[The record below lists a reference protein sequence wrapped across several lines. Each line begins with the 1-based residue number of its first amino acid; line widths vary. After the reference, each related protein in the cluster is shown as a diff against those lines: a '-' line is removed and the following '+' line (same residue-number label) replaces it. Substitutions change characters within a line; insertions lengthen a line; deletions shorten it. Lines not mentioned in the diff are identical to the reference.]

1 MNQPKKIVQ
10 TENGPYVPVSQRL
23 PDFYD
28 KFPPSE
34 GYGNVVDVVDPLS
47 LKPGMLELYKECIR
61 QGVSFRNAGLP
72 ELPSWRSLVFVATLT
87 RNGEVLCKRS
97 THQEIHFEKDYETA
111 ETRASQRLVAACG
124 FDGGALDLDEH
135 AQYERGEVPL
145 EDLDSEADVADI
157 DCEIPDVEADEE
169 SADISV
175 VSLPKPK
182 GSDITPQLQSQ
193 VDARVAS
200 LRAQGE
206 DVTPPTTKSA
216 ALKFLRNNS
225 GAGGSNS

>member
-47 LKPGMLELYKECIR
+47 LKPGLLELYKECIR

-72 ELPSWRSLVFVATLT
+72 ELPSWRSLVFVAKLT

-135 AQYERGEVPL
+135 AQNERGAVPL
-145 EDLDSEADVADI
+145 EDLDPDPEAAALESD
-157 DCEIPDVEADEE
+157 IPDIEAEDDTTD
-169 SADISV
+169 SSV
-175 VSLPKPK
+175 VSIPTPK
-182 GSDITPQLQSQ
+182 GSDINPQLQSQ
-193 VDARVAS
+193 IDTRVAS

-206 DVTPPTTKSA
+206 DVTPPTTKTE
-216 ALKFLRNNS
+216 ALKFLRKAAGS
-225 GAGGSNS
+225 GGSGS